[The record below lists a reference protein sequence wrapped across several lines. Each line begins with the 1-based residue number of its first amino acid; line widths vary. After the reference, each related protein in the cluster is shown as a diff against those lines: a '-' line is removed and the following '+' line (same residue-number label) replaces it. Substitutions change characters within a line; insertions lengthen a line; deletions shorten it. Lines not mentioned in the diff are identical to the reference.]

1 MFVLPWQCLET
12 FPLVRG
18 NPKIPCTKEQK
29 DENATG
35 DTPFLPTSAGRGTC
49 LPCVSNKVDYVYPNV
64 VVLG

>member
-18 NPKIPCTKEQK
+18 NPKIPCMKEHK

-35 DTPFLPTSAGRGTC
+35 NRGIKIHC
-49 LPCVSNKVDYVYPNV
+49 FCRRVREGEHVYMCKY
-64 VVLG
+64 

>member
-1 MFVLPWQCLET
+1 M
-12 FPLVRG
+12 RG
-18 NPKIPCTKEQK
+18 NPKIPCMKEHK

-64 VVLG
+64 VVLA